1 MRFAGSLLTISIGK
15 LVLGAGLGQIV
26 SFLATPIIARLYGP
40 QSFGEQTAIFSVVAP
55 LVTMSSMAFPIAIVI
70 ARTNGEAL
78 ALSRLAFFGTL
89 VLAPLTTV
97 FLFLEDMWLLKRLGL
112 EAIGTFAILI
122 PIIALLTT
130 ANMSAGYIMTRNS
143 AFGRSAWASVSA
155 AIAGNLTK
163 LGLGL
168 IWPGTLSLIIGN
180 AVGYLVAPIFAFK
193 LRIRMAHG
201 APRQSLNDLREAAR
215 EHRDFPLL
223 RAPQNFVASVSMSIP
238 ILALTASFGVESA
251 GFYAIALAIAGAP
264 ISLIGNA
271 VQSVLYP
278 HLTKANRDGENT
290 QRLLLVSTLGLLIV
304 GAPFFLLIIMSGPWL
319 FERLLGAEWREA
331 GVYSALLVPWL
342 WMGLAN
348 RPAVSLIP
356 VLRLQGGLL
365 IYELSGTAIKIAA
378 VMVALQFIENARWI
392 VGIYSGVGALAYF
405 ILIAWVFWSNGNR
418 MRKKRDEET
427 G

>member
-1 MRFAGSLLTISIGK
+1 MRFAKSLPTVSIGK

-26 SFLATPIIARLYGP
+26 SFLAAPIIARLYGP
-40 QSFGEQTAIFSVVAP
+40 QSFGEQTAILTLVAP
-55 LVTMSSMAFPIAIVI
+55 LVTVSSMAFPIAIVI
-70 ARTNGEAL
+70 ARTDGEAL

-89 VLAPLTTV
+89 VLAPLAAV
-97 FLFLEDMWLLKRLGL
+97 VLFLDDMWLLKRLGL
-112 EAIGTFAILI
+112 EAIGSYAILV

-180 AVGYLVAPIFAFK
+180 AVGYLIAPIFAFK
-193 LRIRMAHG
+193 LRRNMARR

-215 EHRDFPLL
+215 ENRDFPFL
-223 RAPQNFVASVSMSIP
+223 RAPQNFVASVSISIP
-238 ILALTASFGVESA
+238 VLALTAGFGVESA
-251 GFYAIALAIAGAP
+251 GFYAIAIAIAGAP

-290 QRLLLVSTLGLLIV
+290 QRLLLISTLGLLIV
-304 GAPFFLLIIMSGPWL
+304 GAPFFSVIIMFGPWL
-319 FERLLGAEWREA
+319 FEQLLGAEWREA
-331 GVYSALLVPWL
+331 GVYCALLVPSLWL
-342 WMGLAN
+342 GLAN

-365 IYELSGTAIKIAA
+365 IYELAGTAMKIAA
-378 VMVALQFIENARWI
+378 VMIGLHFFEDARWI
-392 VGIYSGVGALAYF
+392 VGVYSGVGAVAYF
-405 ILIAWVFWSNGNR
+405 LLIAWVFWSNGNR
-418 MRKKRDEET
+418 VKRKID